1 MRRPRFWRGG
11 PDCARGSE
19 DVVLLEARRALLDR
33 EGAAVVEC
41 KRLDHRESLLGQPP
55 ISEQRSDYGLS
66 HLQGRSW
73 VKVIELARQLF
84 PGHRRLRTGCRP
96 DRLAPTPAQGGALV
110 PDPPSGAVSPQSSPR
125 LSRSAMT
132 RVPLALATKLSRNA
146 RSGRSRRSE
155 AQSTPT
161 TPRAKAR

>member
-19 DVVLLEARRALLDR
+19 DVVLLEGRRALLDR

-41 KRLDHRESLLGQPP
+41 KRLDHRQSLLGQPP
-55 ISEQRSDYGLS
+55 TSEQRSEHALS

-84 PGHRRLRTGCRP
+84 PGHLRLRTGCRP
-96 DRLAPTPAQGGALV
+96 DQPAPRPAQGRALV
-110 PDPPSGAVSPQSSPR
+110 PDPLSGAAPPQSSPR
-125 LSRSAMT
+125 LSRSARA
-132 RVPLALATKLSRNA
+132 RVALALATKLSRKA
-146 RSGRSRRSE
+146 RSGRSR
-155 AQSTPT
+155 
-161 TPRAKAR
+161 

>member
-55 ISEQRSDYGLS
+55 ISEQRSEHGLG
-66 HLQGRSW
+66 HAQGRSW
-73 VKVIELARQLF
+73 VKVIELARQPL
-84 PGHRRLRTGCRP
+84 PW
-96 DRLAPTPAQGGALV
+96 
-110 PDPPSGAVSPQSSPR
+110 SSPPPDWMPT
-125 LSRSAMT
+125 RSAC
-132 RVPLALATKLSRNA
+132 AEA
-146 RSGRSRRSE
+146 RAR
-155 AQSTPT
+155 
-161 TPRAKAR
+161 PRTCP